1 MADDR
6 HDIDV
11 DALRSETKRIWEGK
25 AAFWDHR
32 FGEGNAFHKIL
43 VEPAMDRLL
52 DLRPGERIL
61 EIGCGN
67 GAYTRHLAALG
78 ARVLAT
84 DLAESFLDR
93 ARERT
98 VEHAD
103 RIEYR
108 SLDATDAAA
117 LAEIDA
123 ARFDAV
129 VATMV
134 LMDMPVI
141 APLFAALPRLLRPG
155 GRFVFAV
162 MHPCFNSNGAAM
174 VVEEDWND
182 EGILRTR
189 YAMKVSR
196 YLDVRPGKGI
206 GMIGEPEPHY
216 YFHRPLHVLLG
227 EGFGAGLMVDGL
239 EEPAFPHSADRSRAG
254 SLSWQNYTEIPPA
267 LVARLRPGGA

>member
-1 MADDR
+1 VGDDG
-6 HDIDV
+6 HDIDL

-25 AAFWDHR
+25 AAFWDGR
-32 FGEGNAFHKIL
+32 FGEGNTFHKVL

-52 DLRPGERIL
+52 NLRPDEHIL
-61 EIGCGN
+61 EVGCGN
-67 GAYTRHLAALG
+67 GAYARHLAASG

-84 DLAESFLDR
+84 DLTEGFLDR

-98 VEHAD
+98 NGHLD

-108 SLDATDAAA
+108 SLDATDPAA
-117 LAEIDA
+117 LAELGV

-141 APLFAALPRLLRPG
+141 APLLAALPRLLRPG

-174 VVEEDWND
+174 VIEEDWNE
-182 EGILRTR
+182 EGILSTR

-196 YLDVRPGKGI
+196 YLDLRPGKGT

-216 YFHRPLHVLLG
+216 YFHRPLSVLLG
-227 EGFGAGLMVDGL
+227 EAFRAGLVLDGI
-239 EEPAFPHSADRSRAG
+239 EEPAFPPSDDTARAG

-267 LVARLRPGGA
+267 LVARLRPGGG

>member
-1 MADDR
+1 VVDDR
-6 HDIDV
+6 HDIDL
-11 DALRSETKRIWEGK
+11 DALRLETKRIWEGK
-25 AAFWDHR
+25 AAFWDNR
-32 FGEGNAFHKIL
+32 FGEGNAFHKVL

-52 DLRPGERIL
+52 DLRPDEYVL
-61 EIGCGN
+61 EVGCGN
-67 GAYTRHLAALG
+67 GAYARHLAASG

-84 DLAESFLDR
+84 DLTDSFIER
-93 ARERT
+93 ARART

-108 SLDATDAAA
+108 SLDATDPAA
-117 LAEIDA
+117 LADLGD

-141 APLFAALPRLLRPG
+141 APLFFALPRLLRPG

-162 MHPCFNSNGAAM
+162 MHPCFNSDGAAM
-174 VVEEDWND
+174 VVEEDWNE
-182 EGILRTR
+182 EGMLSTR

-196 YLDVRPGKGI
+196 YLGLRPGKGI

-216 YFHRPLHVLLG
+216 YFHRPLSVLLRDA
-227 EGFGAGLMVDGL
+227 FRAGLVLDGI
-239 EEPAFPHSADRSRAG
+239 EEPSFPTSADTARARSLA
-254 SLSWQNYTEIPPA
+254 WQNYTEIPPV